1 MKMKNHIVALACL
14 TLAIGAC
21 KDSTS
26 VPDLNNPSL
35 STVSGALTPGNLQ
48 LLITG
53 VLNRER
59 EALDYPFYVIP
70 ATMARDVWYLAST
83 ESRFEGETLEGPPSP
98 GGFIATRSFTQ
109 WFSAQRAEQ
118 GLIDAVPKATV
129 EFSAGDKLA
138 ITGFVRT
145 LKAND
150 LYRVM
155 ETRDSIGVPIALSD
169 PNGAP
174 APIRCKP
181 AVLAYLSALLD
192 SGYTDL
198 TAAVAAG
205 TTSFRATLP
214 SGWTSIGG
222 DYSKIANEI
231 KYNRGLKGKIEVY
244 RGLAAGGTAQNF
256 TDAKTALDIA
266 LTGVTQDAAGLA
278 GGPYYQFSTLSGEIT
293 SLLFDS
299 EIHFTPSVH
308 DSLQAGDLRGSKII
322 TEVDPVTGAPAPAT
336 LKVDGVTFSTPY
348 DPAVT
353 VTTNSANQTLPI
365 PILKN
370 EELFLVRAQAKIG
383 LNDFVGAAQDMNIVR
398 GVSGGPALPPY
409 TTFATQAAAI
419 NAVLYEKRYS
429 LLTDGAQRLVDLRAY
444 GRLNN
449 VSFPNPGPNSPYA
462 SDPYNKV
469 LPYPQAEIDA
479 RGGNTT
485 CQ

>member
-1 MKMKNHIVALACL
+1 
-14 TLAIGAC
+14 
-21 KDSTS
+21 
-26 VPDLNNPSL
+26 L
-35 STVSGALTPGNLQ
+35 SKGNLQ

-59 EALDYPFYVIP
+59 QALDYPFYVIP

-98 GGFIATRSFTQ
+98 GGFISTRSFTT

-118 GLIDAVPKATV
+118 SLLDAVPKATA
-129 EFSAGDKLA
+129 EFTAGDKLA

-150 LYRVM
+150 LYRVL
-155 ETRDSIGVPIALSD
+155 ETRDSIGLPITLSD
-169 PNGAP
+169 PNAAAP

-198 TAAVAAG
+198 QAAVAAG
-205 TTSFRATLP
+205 TTSFPATLP
-214 SGWTSIGG
+214 SGWTSIGT
-222 DYSKIANEI
+222 DYSVVANEI
-231 KYNRGLKGKIEVY
+231 QYNRGLKGKIEVY
-244 RGLAAGGTAQNF
+244 RGLTTGGSAQNF

-266 LTGVTQDAAGLA
+266 LAGVTTDAAGLA

-293 SLLFDS
+293 NLLFDS
-299 EIHFTPSVH
+299 ELHFTPSVH
-308 DSLQAGDLRGSKII
+308 DSLQAGDLRGAKII
-322 TEVDPVTGAPAPAT
+322 TRSTPTT
-336 LKVDGVTFSTPY
+336 LQVDGVTFSTLY
-348 DPAVT
+348 DPAVA
-353 VTTNSANQTLPI
+353 VTSNSANQTRPI

-398 GVSGGPALPPY
+398 SVSGGPALTPY

-469 LPYPQAEIDA
+469 LPYPQSEIDA